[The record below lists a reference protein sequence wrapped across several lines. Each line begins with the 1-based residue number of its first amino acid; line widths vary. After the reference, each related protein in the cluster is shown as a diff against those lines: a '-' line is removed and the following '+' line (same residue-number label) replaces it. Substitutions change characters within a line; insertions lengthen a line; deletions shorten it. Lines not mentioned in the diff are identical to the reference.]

1 MEAHIELAYHLGF
14 YFFNYYSKY
23 KDKIHYNIK
32 KKKKAKSPHKQEK
45 STPQPNMERNK
56 RAAG

>member
-1 MEAHIELAYHLGF
+1 MKAHIQLAYHLEF

-32 KKKKAKSPHKQEK
+32 KSQKKPHKQEK
-45 STPQPNMERNK
+45 TTPQPNMERNK